1 MVNNE
6 LINKAIEY
14 IFEHIDEKLTVDEV
28 AQHCHMSKYHFSRL
42 FMAAYNAVILKVAGV
57 SGVAAFA
64 VVGYTSYLV
73 QMIMIGIGQ

>member
-1 MVNNE
+1 
-6 LINKAIEY
+6 
-14 IFEHIDEKLTVDEV
+14 
-28 AQHCHMSKYHFSRL
+28 MSKYHFSRL

-73 QMIMIGIGQ
+73 QMIMIGIGQGMTPLVSFVYGAWKKRIWSALY

>member
-28 AQHCHMSKYHFSRL
+28 AQ
-42 FMAAYNAVILKVAGV
+42 
-57 SGVAAFA
+57 
-64 VVGYTSYLV
+64 
-73 QMIMIGIGQ
+73 